1 MSQGSTLHSPKK
13 EYLVLAFYKFFT
25 IEDPEGEVLRQ
36 KAFLQERDVTSRIY
50 IADHGINGQM
60 CAAYEDAHAYMN
72 WLADRPEYSD
82 LAFKIHRY
90 HEHVFPRL
98 TIKTRKQLVALDQMP
113 NMDLVG
119 QHLSPAEWRQK
130 LESDED
136 FFLIDVRNDYEW
148 DVGHFEGAE
157 KPPCQTFRDFPAY
170 ADEIEA
176 RYKKEPKPVLM
187 YCTGGIR
194 CELYSALLKERGIE
208 EVYQLEGGVINY
220 GAEEGVNHWN
230 GKLFVFDDRL
240 TVPIA
245 EESEEEHAERI
256 GRCHRCQT
264 EVEDYYNCANMDCN
278 KLFLSCRAC
287 LEELSGCCQG
297 ECATSGHVRPYHHQN
312 PHKPFR
318 KRYHYFKN

>member
-1 MSQGSTLHSPKK
+1 MSKATLNDLKA

-25 IEDPEGEVLRQ
+25 IEDPEAEVLRH
-36 KAFLQERDVTSRIY
+36 KSFLQERDVTSRVY
-50 IADHGINGQM
+50 IATHGINGQL
-60 CAAYEDAHAYMN
+60 CAAYEDAYAYMN
-72 WLADRPEYSD
+72 WLAEHPEYRDIS
-82 LAFKIHRY
+82 FKIHRY

-98 TIKTRKQLVALDQMP
+98 TIKTRQQLVALDQMP
-113 NMDLVG
+113 NMELRG
-119 QHLSPAEWRQK
+119 KHLSPAEWRHK

-148 DVGHFEGAE
+148 EVGHFEGTE
-157 KPPCQTFRDFPAY
+157 RPPCQTFRDFPAY
-170 ADEIEA
+170 ADEIQA
-176 RYKKEPKPVLM
+176 QYQQQPKPVLM

-194 CELYSALLKERGIE
+194 CELYSALLKERGIS

-220 GAEEGVNHWN
+220 GEKEGNQHWK

-245 EESEEEHAERI
+245 TEEESLEQV
-256 GRCHRCQT
+256 GRCHCCQT
-264 EVEDYYNCANMDCN
+264 LIDDYYNCANMDCN
-278 KLFLSCRAC
+278 ELFLAC
-287 LEELSGCCQG
+287 KTCLQDLMGCCTP

-318 KRYHYFKN
+318 KRYHYFKDKF